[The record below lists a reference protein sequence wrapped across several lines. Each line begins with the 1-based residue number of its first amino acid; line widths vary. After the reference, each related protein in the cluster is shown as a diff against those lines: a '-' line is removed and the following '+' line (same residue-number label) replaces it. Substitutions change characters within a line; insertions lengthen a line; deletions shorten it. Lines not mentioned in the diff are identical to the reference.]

1 MFACKANE
9 FAATMK
15 RRNQTRLLI
24 IILTLWV
31 TSSCSILRPAA
42 EHAAVFQSHPNSLAV
57 IRLDLK
63 ENYRFDYDMTIYPEL
78 GEPDSVTPENFQFK
92 GRWTTEDENYILRFR
107 RRSKPD
113 LYALFSQGTH
123 LEVNVKVLSER
134 RVSFHL
140 DVEEIIVWGI
150 RCYREEK

>member
-1 MFACKANE
+1 
-9 FAATMK
+9 MK
-15 RRNQTRLLI
+15 KRQTRLLLVLLLSMI
-24 IILTLWV
+24 IA
-31 TSSCSILRPAA
+31 PACNTFKHGA
-42 EHAAVFQSHPNSLAV
+42 EHATVFQSYPNSQAD

-63 ENYRFDYDMTIYPEL
+63 ENLRFNYDMTIYPEL
-78 GEPDSVTPENFQFK
+78 GDTTQTDAEAFQFK
-92 GRWTTEDENYILRFR
+92 GRWQTDNENYILRFR
-107 RRSKPD
+107 RRNHPD

-134 RVSFHL
+134 RVSFPL